1 MSQFK
6 VLVTCPPMIGMID
19 SFKEKAKNLGIEL
32 NPAKLKQTL
41 SEEELIQLLPV
52 FDGWIIGDDPAT
64 KKVFEAG
71 RAGLLKAAVKWG
83 IGTDNVDFNACK
95 ALDIPIAN
103 TPGMFGSEVADIA
116 LGYVI
121 GLARYTFS
129 IDKEIKKGNWPK
141 PSGISL
147 KGKKVAIIGYG
158 DIGKNTVRR
167 LLACQMDVFVY
178 DPFAEKSS
186 IENRVSLQEWPLK
199 LDECDFIV
207 VNCSLSKSSYHLL
220 NTDSFK
226 KMKKGVRIINVGRG
240 PIIDENALIE
250 ALDKKIVHSVA
261 LDVFENEPLPLNSPL
276 RNYENCI
283 FGSHN
288 SSNTIEGVFRT
299 SFKTIDIMSEFLKS

>member
-1 MSQFK
+1 MSRFK

-19 SFKEKAKNLGIEL
+19 SFKDRAKSLGIEL
-32 NPAKLKQTL
+32 NAAKVEQTL
-41 SEEELIQLLPV
+41 SEEELIRILPG
-52 FDGWIIGDDPAT
+52 FEGWIIGDDPAT

-71 RAGLLKAAVKWG
+71 RSGCLRAAVKWG
-83 IGTDNVDFNACK
+83 IGTDNIDFEACK
-95 ALDIPIAN
+95 DLDIPIVN
-103 TPGMFGSEVADIA
+103 TPGMFGSEVADVA

-121 GLARYTFS
+121 GLARYTFT

-158 DIGKNTVRR
+158 DIGRNTARR
-167 LLACQMDVFVY
+167 LLASEMDVFVY
-178 DPFAEKSS
+178 DPFADKGS
-186 IENRVSLQEWPLK
+186 IESGVSLQEWPLK

-207 VNCSLSKSSYHLL
+207 VNCALSESSYHLL
-220 NTDSFK
+220 NSDSFG

-240 PIIDENALIE
+240 PIINENDLIE

-288 SSNTIEGVFRT
+288 SSNTIDGVFRT
-299 SFKTIDIMSEFLKS
+299 SFKTIDILSEFLRK